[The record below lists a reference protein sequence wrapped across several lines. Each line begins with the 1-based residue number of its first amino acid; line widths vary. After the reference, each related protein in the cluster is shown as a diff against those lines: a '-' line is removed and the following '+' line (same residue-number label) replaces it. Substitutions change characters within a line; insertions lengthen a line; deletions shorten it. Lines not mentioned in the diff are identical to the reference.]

1 MEKVTQLGRFSAPL
15 TGQNSKGLVRDICTK
30 FSITNLLLG
39 PCVLGHHSGNVQNS
53 LTKSILSQALKDF
66 LKITKPYKF
75 QFLWALSTFR
85 KGPKKD
91 IEIND

>member
-1 MEKVTQLGRFSAPL
+1 MQGGAGAQLGRFSAPL

-39 PCVLGHHSGNVQNS
+39 PRVLGHHSGNVQNS

-66 LKITKPYKF
+66 
-75 QFLWALSTFR
+75 
-85 KGPKKD
+85 
-91 IEIND
+91 